1 MSDQDNL
8 RIARQAFDAW
18 NTHDPKLVQALLA
31 DDYVS
36 ESDTLPAPARGREG
50 QRQMMETYIRAFP
63 DLHFDI
69 EQMLACGDYVV
80 TRWHS
85 TGTHKGELMGIPAT
99 NRRGEGLHGCT
110 VLEIKGGKI
119 TRDWGYWDTGTL
131 LRQLGVM
138 PPATAKAPAGQ

>member
-1 MSDQDNL
+1 MSDQENL
-8 RIARQAFDAW
+8 KIAREAFDAW
-18 NTHDPKLVQALLA
+18 NAHDSKRLLALLA
-31 DDYVS
+31 DDFVS
-36 ESDTLPAPARGREG
+36 ESDTLPTPTRGRDA
-50 QRQMMETYIRAFP
+50 QRQVMEMYVRAFP

-110 VLEIKGGKI
+110 VAEIRGGKMR
-119 TRDWGYWDTGTL
+119 RDWVYWDGVSL

-138 PPATAKAPAGQ
+138 PAPAAKATAGR